1 MFQFAWDGTLFR
13 LEQNAPQSAPSI
25 HGPPTRE
32 DGEPAASRVLSSFAT
47 SKAAAD
53 VPPRVR
59 GDIVDIRAERAAK
72 RAITTVA
79 ADKSKAENRPQAEY
93 LFPFTIRE
101 AAADAP
107 PDVRRG
113 IVHIRAERAAKRSL
127 PRTTADKSKAE
138 SRPQAEYL
146 FPFYNKRGSSRS
158 SMTRLTG

>member
-127 PRTTADKSKAE
+127 PRTTADKSKNGKPAAN
-138 SRPQAEYL
+138 RVLIPIVDHKNFKPRA
-146 FPFYNKRGSSRS
+146 
-158 SMTRLTG
+158 

>member
-79 ADKSKAENRPQAEY
+79 ADKSKAENRLQAEY

-127 PRTTADKSKAE
+127 PRTTADKSKNGKPAAN
-138 SRPQAEYL
+138 RVLIPIVDHKNFKPRA
-146 FPFYNKRGSSRS
+146 
-158 SMTRLTG
+158 